1 MRALAQLAASVDDRI
16 VGGVLCSKSGLLY
29 PDFGV
34 LRRSAGML
42 TVAGLNSGSVNYELS
57 IYEEASVKRS
67 LPSFNIHRSPFRRVT
82 VLVALVGLVAISA
95 VSCGPKA
102 FVRGEYDEVEKENNL
117 NDLWSETDMQKVVAD
132 LVASMV
138 GHHEISNAKRPPIVM
153 VTKLQNKTSEVIDT
167 QSIMDMVRVELS
179 RGGRVS
185 FVDKEAREDVAAEYE
200 YQNSGM
206 MSEETKKGKGGQIGA
221 DYIVNGRLDSIVQE
235 AGKDKTVY
243 YKVTLNLTNLKTNVI
258 VWTDYK
264 QIRKKYRKQS
274 VGL

>member
-1 MRALAQLAASVDDRI
+1 MTRALANFKIHLPAAQSMAA
-16 VGGVLCSKSGLLY
+16 LL
-29 PDFGV
+29 
-34 LRRSAGML
+34 
-42 TVAGLNSGSVNYELS
+42 
-57 IYEEASVKRS
+57 
-67 LPSFNIHRSPFRRVT
+67 
-82 VLVALVGLVAISA
+82 ALVGFITSGS

-102 FVRGEYDEVEKENNL
+102 FVRGDYDEVEKENNL
-117 NDLWSETDMQKVVAD
+117 NDLWSETDMQKVVTD
-132 LVASMV
+132 LVGSMV

-167 QSIMDMVRVELS
+167 QSVMDMVRVELS

-185 FVDKEAREDVAAEYE
+185 FIDKEAREDVAAEYE

-258 VWTDYK
+258 VWSDYK